1 MNLSELI
8 YALYKINVIKLGN
21 FTLKSGQTSKI
32 YIDLREIVSY
42 PKILS
47 AIAELMW
54 QKVNPLKPQVICGVP
69 YTALPIAT
77 AISITHDVPMLM
89 QRKEVKDYGTK
100 KRIEGKINAGETCL
114 IIEDVVT
121 TGGSVVT
128 TKGYLEEIHL
138 KVSDAIV
145 VVNRE
150 QGALEHLKEQ
160 GLNLHYLTTLSEIL
174 HILKDDHGVEVQII
188 VIPYLAVG
196 AWA

>member
-174 HILKDDHGVEVQII
+174 HILKDDHGVEV
-188 VIPYLAVG
+188 
-196 AWA
+196 

>member
-8 YALYKINVIKLGN
+8 YALYNINVIKLGD
-21 FTLKSGQTSKI
+21 FTLKSGQKSKI

-47 AIAELMW
+47 TIAELMW
-54 QKVNPLKPQVICGVP
+54 QKASSLNKDVLCGVP

-77 AISITHDVPMLM
+77 AMSVTHDIPMLV

-100 KRIEGKINAGETCL
+100 KRIEGKITRGETCL

-128 TKGYLEEIHL
+128 TKDYLQEEGL
-138 KVSDAIV
+138 KVSDVIV

-150 QGALEHLKEQ
+150 QGALENLQKQ
-160 GLNLHYLTTLSEIL
+160 QLNLHYLTTLSEIL
-174 HILKDDHGVEVQII
+174 RILKEEHGVT
-188 VIPYLAVG
+188 A
-196 AWA
+196 